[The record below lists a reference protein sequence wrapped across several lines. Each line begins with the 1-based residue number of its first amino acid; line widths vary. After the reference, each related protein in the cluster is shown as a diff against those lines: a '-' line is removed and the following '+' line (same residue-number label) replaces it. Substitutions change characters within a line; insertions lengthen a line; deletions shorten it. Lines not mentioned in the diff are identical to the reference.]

1 MEGLSFLVSELLA
14 RHGVETEVDHR
25 RLQWS
30 NWFQCKSSFSALLVP
45 SRPGIFAL
53 GEEVMAPED
62 IVSGGKRMLALFQI
76 SATDDLGIA
85 MGRLFLPGT
94 PVRERLLGGRCF
106 ARYAVVED
114 ADQREAVCAAL
125 QQWMATSAE
134 AALGA
139 VNDFESRPFVWGNT

>member
-1 MEGLSFLVSELLA
+1 MEGLAVLVSELLA
-14 RHGVETEVDHR
+14 RHGVETEINHR
-25 RLQWS
+25 RLPWS
-30 NWFQCKSSFSALLVP
+30 SWFQCKSSFSALLVP

-53 GEEVMAPED
+53 GEEVISPEET
-62 IVSGGKRMLALFQI
+62 VAGGKRMLALFQI

-114 ADQREAVCAAL
+114 AAQREAVRAAL

-134 AALGA
+134 AAFGA
-139 VNDFESRPFVWGNT
+139 VNDFESRPYVWGNT